1 MMIVLNVVL
10 MRIRNLDIKYVKQ
23 PINGQG
29 SVVLGRN
36 FFVTHNGLCVSV
48 LLNTLDTTVSIQRG
62 RKLGY
67 A

>member
-29 SVVLGRN
+29 SVL
-36 FFVTHNGLCVSV
+36 
-48 LLNTLDTTVSIQRG
+48 
-62 RKLGY
+62 
-67 A
+67 